1 MSIFDFTAHK
11 HLLNNPLNSVQ
22 SSIEKAIDKSHMG
35 RFLVCSTTAG
45 DVLVLPEYSASVR
58 DDVTEVVYDTDLGY
72 SITSNNG
79 EAKWS

>member
-1 MSIFDFTAHK
+1 MSIFDFTAHM
-11 HLLNNPLNSVQ
+11 HLSNNPLNSVQ
-22 SSIEKAIDKSHMG
+22 SAIEKAIDKSHMG
-35 RFLVCSTTAG
+35 RFLVCATTAG